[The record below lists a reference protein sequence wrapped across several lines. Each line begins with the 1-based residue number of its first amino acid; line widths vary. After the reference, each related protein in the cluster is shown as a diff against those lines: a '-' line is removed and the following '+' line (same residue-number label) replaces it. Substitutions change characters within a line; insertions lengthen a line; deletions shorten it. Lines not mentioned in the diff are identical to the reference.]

1 MLADPIH
8 SISAAAMDDAA
19 VESANTPP
27 ARRLPG
33 WLMPLLRVA
42 ATVGLMAMV
51 LSKIEWDALL
61 STMRGC
67 NWGWWFAGLAV
78 SVFVQCIAGIRWAAL
93 ARPIGFQFPVA
104 TFLWRFFEGLFFNLC
119 LPSSIGGDLV
129 KAYRLADSTSGR
141 LLAGCT
147 VLADRLTGLAALAVL
162 ACTAILTKQWE
173 LGVSATLSVG
183 AVLLGAALAAF
194 WLGVGSIDRV
204 LSAVPEPHRA
214 RQFIAQLLPY
224 QRQPALMTRA
234 VGWSLLIQMGGSV
247 AVALVAKALGVSLPL
262 ATWFAVVPLVTLAMV
277 LPISML
283 GLGIRE
289 QGLEFLLAPHGVPPE
304 KAVAIGLLWLAC
316 TIVAGLAGGVL
327 FLLDR
332 KPLSTQSPPGQPPQP
347 A

>member
-1 MLADPIH
+1 MAD
-8 SISAAAMDDAA
+8 AAAESPDAR
-19 VESANTPP
+19 P
-27 ARRLPG
+27 AKRLPS
-33 WLMPLLRVA
+33 WLMPLLRVV

-51 LSKIEWDALL
+51 VSGVEWDSLL
-61 STMRGC
+61 ASMRNC
-67 NWGWWFAGLAV
+67 DWRWWFAGLAV
-78 SVFVQCIAGIRWAAL
+78 SVLVQCIAAIRWAAL
-93 ARPIGFQFPVA
+93 ARPIGFPFSIG

-162 ACTAILTKQWE
+162 ACTALLAKRWG
-173 LGVSATLSVG
+173 LGVSATLVLG
-183 AVLLGAALAAF
+183 TTLLGAALAAF
-194 WLGVGSIDRV
+194 WLGVGSIDRL
-204 LSAVPEPHRA
+204 LSAIPERHAA

-224 QRQPALMTRA
+224 QRQPALMARA

-247 AVALVAKALGVSLPL
+247 SVALIARALDVSLPL

-289 QGLEFLLAPHGVPPE
+289 QGLEFLLEPHGVSPE
-304 KAVAIGLLWLAC
+304 RAVAIGLLWLASSIL
-316 TIVAGLAGGVL
+316 TGLIGGVL

-332 KPLSTQSPPGQPPQP
+332 KPVTMQAAPGHSTQPG
-347 A
+347 